1 MPRDRNKC
9 LHASASCTV
18 RQEAISPGGDL
29 GETHRQVGDL
39 GPGGGRDC
47 EAPCWGALPSTLQR
61 EGQEQL
67 WDYEQEYEYVYA
79 GIQRHVLDLPPSLT
93 L

>member
-1 MPRDRNKC
+1 MYSAMFFFRRFPSKIGIPRYLPHLVGKLTLR
-9 LHASASCTV
+9 
-18 RQEAISPGGDL
+18 RRDL
-29 GETHRQVGDL
+29 PENDAT
-39 GPGGGRDC
+39 GR
-47 EAPCWGALPSTLQR
+47 ALPSTLQR

-79 GIQRHVLDLPPSLT
+79 EIQRYVLDLPPSLT